1 MEVFIVPVIFGL
13 IVAIAL
19 AASVSTRRYEAQW
32 KAAADRL
39 QLGYQPGRMFSRPK
53 ISGAAGDLAVT
64 IDVSSSSGGTSSSG
78 RTRYR
83 VGYPPL
89 GLDLRMSRKTGL
101 AKAAARFGMSDTN
114 TGDAEFDGA
123 FSITTSDP
131 QRFSARLS
139 PASRRVLLNL
149 VEDYRSVKIA
159 DEQMSYESNGIDR
172 DAGTVM
178 TTAQRL
184 MEAARALQGSSAQ
197 SGRPTPAPFVPVR
210 EAMPPPPP
218 VLRPDPFGTWPLL
231 DPPRPPVQP
240 ESKPGET
247 APALSDPVPSDIT
260 AGDIAG
266 ALFTK
271 RGLSFQVA
279 KQFEE
284 RYRGRTIDW
293 SGEVREVIGG
303 IGPNEPTRV
312 TVLIATVRH
321 ELFGSVDV
329 EAIASIAGRATR
341 GLAQGQQISL
351 RGTLTGIDAMA
362 RRLFVED
369 ARLSSGRATPP
380 STRR

>member
-19 AASVSTRRYEAQW
+19 AASVSTRRYEVQW
-32 KAAADRL
+32 KAASDRL
-39 QLGYQPGRMFSRPK
+39 RLGYQPGRMFSRPK

-114 TGDAEFDGA
+114 TGDAEFAGA

-184 MEAARALQGSSAQ
+184 MEAARALQGPPGAA
-197 SGRPTPAPFVPVR
+197 GRPPPAPSVPGR

-293 SGEVREVIGG
+293 PGEVREVIGG
-303 IGPNEPTRV
+303 GG
-312 TVLIATVRH
+312 AKK
-321 ELFGSVDV
+321 
-329 EAIASIAGRATR
+329 
-341 GLAQGQQISL
+341 
-351 RGTLTGIDAMA
+351 
-362 RRLFVED
+362 
-369 ARLSSGRATPP
+369 ATPVSGGHAP
-380 STRR
+380 P